1 METKEVLKRALLQ
14 ETETA
19 VFKIIEQL
27 QSLPEGDLN
36 TLEQTVMS
44 ACLAMGQRWLEEV
57 LNHPP
62 SQNRCQARRQGEC
75 GHRQRLVGERPKQLL
90 TLMGKVRVRR
100 PYYQCLLPEGAEES
114 SSCSHGQ
121 APFDELWGIK
131 AERTSPG
138 VQKRVSY
145 LGASMTLQEAA
156 AVFQAVLPLNMS
168 ARQALNLMQPVG
180 ETLIQQADEQT
191 ERVFQEAAEKQ
202 TTSHPKEKGGQEE
215 IERMYIELDG
225 VLARMRRGSVLMEE
239 QEKKRAGDVY
249 REVKVGAVFTATRGR
264 SRSDLVPATYVDTAR
279 SLQYVARRTTAE
291 NFGRSLYTL
300 AQRCGIER
308 AQQVVVLGDGA
319 AWIWR
324 LVAEHFPEAV
334 QIVDLWH
341 AREHVWKVARS
352 VFGRGH
358 PQEAAWAQ
366 SACDLLNEGNTL
378 TLVKMIEQLPA
389 IPPQPGTTRSVPEIE
404 ADYFRSNAQ
413 RMRYPTFRA
422 QGMQI
427 GSGVAEAACKTVV
440 STRAKRSGMR
450 WTPEG
455 LDAVLALRTTVLNG
469 AYDDFWK
476 EHPHLIA

>member
-1 METKEVLKRALLQ
+1 METNEVLKRALLQ

-27 QSLPEGDLN
+27 QSLSEGDLN

-57 LNHPP
+57 LNHPA
-62 SQNRCQARRQGEC
+62 SETRSQARRQGEC

-100 PYYQCLLPEGAEES
+100 PYYQCLLPEGVEET

-121 APFDELWGIK
+121 APFDELWGIE
-131 AERTSPG
+131 AERTRPG
-138 VQKRVSY
+138 VQKLVSY

-156 AVFQAVLPLNMS
+156 AAFQAVLPLNMS
-168 ARQALNLMQPVG
+168 ARQALHLMQPVG
-180 ETLIQQADEQT
+180 ETLIKQEDKQQ
-191 ERVFQEAAEKQ
+191 ERVFQEAAKKQ
-202 TTSHPKEKGGQEE
+202 TASHPKKGGQEE

-225 VLARMRRGSVLMEE
+225 VLARMRRGSVPLEE

-264 SRSDLVPATYVDTAR
+264 SRSDLVPGTFVDTAN
-279 SLQYVARRTTAE
+279 SIQYVARRTTAE
-291 NFGRSLYTL
+291 IFGRYLYTL
-300 AQRCGIER
+300 AQRGGIER
-308 AQQVVVLGDGA
+308 ARQVVVLGDGA

-324 LVAEHFPEAV
+324 LVAEHFPQAV

-341 AREHVWKVARS
+341 AREQVWKVARS

-358 PQEAAWAQ
+358 PQEAAWAK
-366 SACDLLNEGNTL
+366 SACDLLHEGNTL
-378 TLVKMIEQLPA
+378 ALVKMIEHLPA
-389 IPPQPGTTRSVPEIE
+389 IPPEAGATRSVPEIE

-476 EHPHLIA
+476 EQPHLIA